1 MITPTATTPTPP
13 PTTPPTTP
21 PTMAPTLEEDS
32 AWMEEIVSQQ
42 LVHQHTVTE
51 MVNSSS

>member
-1 MITPTATTPTPP
+1 MITPTATTPTP
-13 PTTPPTTP
+13 PPTTP

>member
-13 PTTPPTTP
+13 PTAP